1 MKNKKTYHESA
12 KLHVT
17 GTAKYID
24 DIETDNRIIRGFV
37 FKSEFAHAKILSFD
51 LSEAKKV
58 KGVHAIVSYKDIPGE
73 NQMGPVIH
81 DEEVLA
87 SQKVGFIG
95 QAIFLIAA
103 ENEEIANEAK
113 SLIIIEFEPL
123 KPVITIEQAIE
134 CGDFFQEERKIECGN
149 FEEAYHKSQNK
160 IEGRFKTG
168 AQEHWYLETQV
179 CLALP
184 GEGDE
189 IKIFSSTQNP
199 TETQCIIAE
208 VLNISNKDIEV
219 ENRRLG
225 GAFGGKET
233 QANHIASWTAL
244 LCKTTKRP
252 VKMRLQRKEDQIMTG
267 KRHPFLINYK
277 AAFESNGEITAMS
290 SELNS
295 NWGYSCDLSMAIL
308 ERAMLHSENCYYI
321 PNARIIGKAWKTNLP
336 PNTAFRGFGA
346 PQAIAAI
353 ELIIDKIAR
362 YLKIDAAIVRE
373 RNFYGIEN
381 EKTTPYGQIFT
392 NSVINLI
399 YTELS
404 ESSDYFNRRKH
415 INEFNNKNEFVKK
428 GMAISPVKFGISF
441 TTAFLNQAG
450 ALVNIYKDGSVIV
463 NHGGVEMGQG
473 LHTKIQQIAANEL
486 GIQLDNIKVSPTNT
500 SKVPNSSPT
509 AASSSTDLNGM
520 AVKIAIDKLKN
531 RIAKVVIELFNKE
544 NEGTKYLFENLI
556 FKHDFI
562 YDALDTKK
570 KISFKNAVLKTYL
583 NRESLS
589 ATGFYKTPGIDFDR
603 KSGKGNPFFYFAQG
617 MSISEVLLDTL
628 TGNCKILQTDILHDA
643 GKSINIEI
651 DKGQIVGGFL
661 QGVGWCT
668 TEECKW
674 DSSGNLLNNSP
685 ETYKIPTTDDIP
697 EKLIVNF
704 YENSK
709 NENTIRQSKAIGEP
723 PFMLGLS
730 VWLALKDAISAVGN
744 HIIEPDYFLPA
755 TNENILLSIKKL
767 KANL

>member
-1 MKNKKTYHESA
+1 MRTCYP
-12 KLHVT
+12 
-17 GTAKYID
+17 
-24 DIETDNRIIRGFV
+24 
-37 FKSEFAHAKILSFD
+37 KS
-51 LSEAKKV
+51 
-58 KGVHAIVSYKDIPGE
+58 
-73 NQMGPVIH
+73 GP
-81 DEEVLA
+81 
-87 SQKVGFIG
+87 
-95 QAIFLIAA
+95 
-103 ENEEIANEAK
+103 
-113 SLIIIEFEPL
+113 
-123 KPVITIEQAIE
+123 
-134 CGDFFQEERKIECGN
+134 
-149 FEEAYHKSQNK
+149 
-160 IEGRFKTG
+160 
-168 AQEHWYLETQV
+168 
-179 CLALP
+179 
-184 GEGDE
+184 
-189 IKIFSSTQNP
+189 
-199 TETQCIIAE
+199 
-208 VLNISNKDIEV
+208 
-219 ENRRLG
+219 
-225 GAFGGKET
+225 
-233 QANHIASWTAL
+233 
-244 LCKTTKRP
+244 
-252 VKMRLQRKEDQIMTG
+252 
-267 KRHPFLINYK
+267 
-277 AAFESNGEITAMS
+277 
-290 SELNS
+290 
-295 NWGYSCDLSMAIL
+295 
-308 ERAMLHSENCYYI
+308 
-321 PNARIIGKAWKTNLP
+321 
-336 PNTAFRGFGA
+336 
-346 PQAIAAI
+346 
-353 ELIIDKIAR
+353 
-362 YLKIDAAIVRE
+362 
-373 RNFYGIEN
+373 
-381 EKTTPYGQIFT
+381 
-392 NSVINLI
+392 
-399 YTELS
+399 
-404 ESSDYFNRRKH
+404 
-415 INEFNNKNEFVKK
+415 
-428 GMAISPVKFGISF
+428 
-441 TTAFLNQAG
+441 
-450 ALVNIYKDGSVIV
+450 
-463 NHGGVEMGQG
+463 
-473 LHTKIQQIAANEL
+473 KIQQIAANEL